1 MLQDGVCTLFATP
14 ADSSAVLIDGK
25 VAVYVNGC
33 HAVIGRSGSV
43 VLQAGY
49 QKFILMY
56 FQGGEEIDLGA
67 GTGGSVCRNRSLPRR
82 CSSEASDICTA
93 SPVRSLKRV

>member
-14 ADSSAVLIDGK
+14 AESSAVLIDGK

-43 VLQAGY
+43 VLQARLSEVHPDVVLGRRRDRPRCGHRGIGLSK
-49 QKFILMY
+49 QVTPEAMLFR
-56 FQGGEEIDLGA
+56 GE
-67 GTGGSVCRNRSLPRR
+67 
-82 CSSEASDICTA
+82 
-93 SPVRSLKRV
+93 